1 MPCVCRCLV
10 MKIALPLKSDSTG
23 APAPRQPTPSIV
35 LAAKGHWHIGD
46 GLVAQVQAVDPQN
59 QFFAAYIEAVY
70 VV

>member
-10 MKIALPLKSDSTG
+10 MKVALPLKSDSTG
-23 APAPRQPTPSIV
+23 APTQRQPTPSIV

-46 GLVAQVQAVDPQN
+46 GLVAQVYAVDLQN
-59 QFFAAYIEAVY
+59 QLFAAYIEAVY